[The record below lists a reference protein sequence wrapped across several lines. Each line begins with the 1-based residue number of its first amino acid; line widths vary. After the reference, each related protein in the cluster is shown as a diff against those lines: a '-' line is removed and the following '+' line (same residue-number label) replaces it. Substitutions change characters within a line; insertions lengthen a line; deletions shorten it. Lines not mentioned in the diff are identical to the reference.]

1 MAMARLPQPG
11 SDNDVWGDILNEYLS
26 VAHATDG
33 TLKSGISADKLVDGT
48 TNKVFTAANET
59 TLASLAPVATS
70 GAYADLTGKPAT
82 ANPTLIIADD
92 APASWKLAAG
102 VQLDGTDDAAAL
114 TTAINTGPVVLSP
127 GTFTL
132 NEPISVTATN
142 PYVVGQGWSSVL
154 KIADGTNDWGMIFT
168 PGGDGVRGVF
178 ANFTIDG
185 NSTNQTAGG
194 GIHARGAVQSEFHF
208 IHFLNCYDAGLWL
221 AAFPDTAFGHH
232 NKVTS
237 CLFDATIASP
247 GVGRGI
253 LVTSNDENYVR
264 SEFQF
269 LGGTGS
275 PTYAVRDMSGL
286 NTYHG
291 SVFVG
296 GRNDMGGIELR
307 DGQRS
312 KVVNCSFDGVSGTNV
327 FVASSSAHIINDNV
341 FTSVADQATS
351 AGTYSG
357 IRLEFAVTEC
367 VVTGNVLE
375 TSGTAGKTRSLLR
388 EDGSGGTGVNIVKH
402 NILRQ
407 SGTGTP
413 SFGFTDMSGT
423 GSLVA
428 DNAIDGTIV

>member
-1 MAMARLPQPG
+1 MARLPQPG
-11 SDNDVWGDILNEYLS
+11 SDNDIWGNILNEYLN
-26 VAHATDG
+26 VAHTADG
-33 TLKSGISADKLVDGT
+33 SLRPGISADKLVDGSA
-48 TNKVFTAANET
+48 NKVFTAANQT
-59 TLASLAPVATS
+59 TLTSLVAVATS
-70 GAYADLTGKPAT
+70 GSYNDLINTPRT
-82 ANPTLIIADD
+82 ANPTLIIAND

-102 VQLDGTDDAAAL
+102 VLLDGTNDAAAL
-114 TTAINTGPVVLSP
+114 TTAINSGPVVLSP

-132 NEPISVTATN
+132 SAPINVTAAN
-142 PYVVGQGWSSVL
+142 PQVVGQGWSSVL
-154 KIADGTNDWGMIFT
+154 RVADGANDWAMIFT

-178 ANFTIDG
+178 ANFAIDG

-194 GIHARGAVQSEFHF
+194 GIHARGAVQSELHF

-237 CLFDATIASP
+237 CLFDATVASP
-247 GVGRGI
+247 GEGRGI
-253 LVTSNDENYVR
+253 LVTSNDENYIR

-269 LGGTGS
+269 LGGTGT

-296 GRNDMGGIELR
+296 GRNNMGGIELR

-341 FTSVADQATS
+341 FTSVADQATN

-357 IRLEFAVTEC
+357 IRLEFAATEC
-367 VVTGNVLE
+367 VITGNVLE
-375 TSGTAGKTRSLLR
+375 TSGTAGRTHSLIR
-388 EDGSGGTGVNIVKH
+388 EDSSGGTGVNIVKH
-402 NILRQ
+402 NIIRQ
-407 SGTGTP
+407 TGTGTP

-428 DNAIDGTIV
+428 DNAINGTIV